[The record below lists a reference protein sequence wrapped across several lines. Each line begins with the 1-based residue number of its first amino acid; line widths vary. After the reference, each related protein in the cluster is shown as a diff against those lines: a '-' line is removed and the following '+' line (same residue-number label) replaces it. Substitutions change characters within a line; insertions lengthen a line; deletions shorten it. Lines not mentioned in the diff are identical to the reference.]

1 MKARAREIL
10 YELST
15 AVETA
20 GSKRQ
25 KRSNNAQA
33 PPDPNGSVG
42 PPGHSGRDVAPSES
56 HTLLH
61 SEKQVEGGDER
72 SQGKDP
78 GEAATEV
85 SETRA
90 AARKRRKAG
99 GSPNEE
105 HAEQA
110 DVPASGPEAAVVS
123 MSLPRLRLL
132 KPESEMSEA
141 GRPNGVAAVTDGGG
155 DQGARGA
162 GPPSLTDEEPAALAP
177 GSPAGSDLEMLGSP
191 LQRSREKKSKGLGRQ
206 LLRHAAERTLAAI
219 GDHLFCQHR
228 LSPNSS
234 PCSCH

>member
-20 GSKRQ
+20 GGKRQ

-33 PPDPNGSVG
+33 LRDQNGSVG
-42 PPGHSGRDVAPSES
+42 PSGRSGRDAAPSED
-56 HTLLH
+56 HKLPH
-61 SEKQVEGGDER
+61 PEKQVEGGDER

-78 GEAATEV
+78 GEAAKEV

-99 GSPNEE
+99 RTPNGE
-105 HAEQA
+105 HAEQT
-110 DVPASGPEAAVVS
+110 DVPASGPEVAVVS
-123 MSLPRLRLL
+123 MSLPRLRLV
-132 KPESEMSEA
+132 KPEKEMSEA
-141 GRPNGVAAVTDGGG
+141 ARPNGAAAVTDSAG

-162 GPPSLTDEEPAALAP
+162 GSPSFTDEEAAVLAP

-191 LQRSREKKSKGLGRQ
+191 SHRSPEKKSKGLGGQ
-206 LLRHAAERTLAAI
+206 LLRQVAKRTLAAI
-219 GDHLFCQHR
+219 GDHLFCRHMF
-228 LSPNSS
+228 SPHTS
-234 PCSCH
+234 PCSCR